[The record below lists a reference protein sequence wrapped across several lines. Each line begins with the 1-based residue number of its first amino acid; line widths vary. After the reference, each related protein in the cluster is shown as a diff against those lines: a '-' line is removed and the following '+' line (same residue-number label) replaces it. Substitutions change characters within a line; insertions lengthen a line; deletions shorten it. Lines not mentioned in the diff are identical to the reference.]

1 MVLTWLKFQNVNW
14 FIRNTDFPVNSFWK
28 ISSVYRPKTPP
39 TTPRSLF
46 WHINCDVPKW
56 KIINMLLDGKWMIN
70 RYSWIERKCQYWC
83 EINLYWLAT
92 SAVHQFY
99 NSLVLSSL
107 HQKFIISLSVHQFI
121 RSSVHQFT
129 SWSLHHQFIN
139 SSFQQFS
146 SSAVQQQFIRSSPIS
161 SLIHQLIIS

>member
-1 MVLTWLKFQNVNW
+1 MC
-14 FIRNTDFPVNSFWK
+14 S
-28 ISSVYRPKTPP
+28 
-39 TTPRSLF
+39 
-46 WHINCDVPKW
+46 VPKPHQPPQGVYFDTLIVMYQNENYKYALRW
-56 KIINMLLDGKWMIN
+56 LSISWYINT
-70 RYSWIERKCQYWC
+70 ERKCQYWC

-139 SSFQQFS
+139 SSFQQFR

>member
-1 MVLTWLKFQNVNW
+1 MDGILIWLTAKLQFVVLTLLKFQNVNW
-14 FIRNTDFPVNSFWK
+14 FIRNADFPENCFWN
-28 ISSVYRPKTPP
+28 IIYVFCPKTPP
-39 TTPRSLF
+39 NTPRSLF

-56 KIINMLLDGKWMIN
+56 KIINMVFNLMIY

-139 SSFQQFS
+139 S
-146 SSAVQQQFIRSSPIS
+146 
-161 SLIHQLIIS
+161 